1 MKISNSFET
10 FEIFDNFEI
19 FETFEILEQDIRR
32 KGILPFQ
39 ASTRIARFNLGV
51 SHPLI

>member
-32 KGILPFQ
+32 KG
-39 ASTRIARFNLGV
+39 TV
-51 SHPLI
+51 Y

>member
-19 FETFEILEQDIRR
+19 FEIFEILEQDIRR
-32 KGILPFQ
+32 KG
-39 ASTRIARFNLGV
+39 TVELGYNELEGTGKIR
-51 SHPLI
+51 SL

>member
-32 KGILPFQ
+32 KGIVLYIE
-39 ASTRIARFNLGV
+39 RLK
-51 SHPLI
+51 

>member
-19 FETFEILEQDIRR
+19 FEIFEILEQDIRR
-32 KGILPFQ
+32 KGICHLP
-39 ASTRIARFNLGV
+39 RLCEK
-51 SHPLI
+51 LILY

>member
-32 KGILPFQ
+32 KGIFL
-39 ASTRIARFNLGV
+39 STKKKKE
-51 SHPLI
+51 